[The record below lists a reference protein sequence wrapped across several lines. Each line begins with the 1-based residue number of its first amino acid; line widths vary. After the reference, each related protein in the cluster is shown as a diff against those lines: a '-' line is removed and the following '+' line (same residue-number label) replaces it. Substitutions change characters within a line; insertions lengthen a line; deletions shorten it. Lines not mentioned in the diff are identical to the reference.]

1 MEQNIAEASE
11 LTDRIY
17 LMEDGKIVFEGHK
30 EEALSNEHVKAVFLD
45 I

>member
-1 MEQNIAEASE
+1 MGQNVAEASK

>member
-1 MEQNIAEASE
+1 MGQNAAEASE

-30 EEALSNEHVKAVFLD
+30 EGALSNKHVKAVFLG